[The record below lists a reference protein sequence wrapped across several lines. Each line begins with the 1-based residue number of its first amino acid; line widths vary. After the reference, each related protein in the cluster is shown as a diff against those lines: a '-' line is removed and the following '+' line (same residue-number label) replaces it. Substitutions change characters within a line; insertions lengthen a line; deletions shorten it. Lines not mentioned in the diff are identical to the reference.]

1 MPCCLRVATSG
12 AIVMSDV
19 ARMGRLLWPTIDA
32 IEIGSLDGEADL
44 HTVLDLVEGRH
55 LDWAMHMPLWRR
67 GPARVPLTPAGPSP
81 EEEHSLRADMILG
94 QRYKAAYALAHAP
107 WLPDHRMS
115 VTRAEALARE
125 TVRLLRDLAWKYDLP
140 VVLELKLGLNRDPGI
155 LSYLLADPEGFLDLD
170 DVSLC
175 LDTGDWLLAC
185 EAEGVDAV
193 KAFEPLAV
201 RTAVV
206 HAHAVERGSDH
217 YLWKPIHPSSP
228 DAAAVRDL
236 CQLALDAR
244 SELTLVFE
252 HTPHVDP
259 GPAYDLEGYHWLLS
273 ALTCRADPLPRHAE
287 PSSEGNRCST

>member
-1 MPCCLRVATSG
+1 MPGRLRVATSG

-19 ARMGRLLWPTIDA
+19 ARLERLLWPSIDA

-44 HTVLDLVEGRH
+44 HAVLDLVERRH
-55 LDWAMHMPLWRR
+55 LAWAMHMPLWRR
-67 GPARVPLTPAGPSP
+67 GLARVPMASAGPSP
-81 EEEHSLRADMILG
+81 EEERSLRADMALG
-94 QRYKAAYALAHAP
+94 QRYKAAYALGHAP
-107 WLPDHRMS
+107 WLPDHRMP
-115 VTRAEALARE
+115 VARAEALARE
-125 TVRLLRDLAWKYDLP
+125 TVHLLRNLSRAYDLP

-170 DVSLC
+170 EVHLC

-185 EAEGVDAV
+185 ETLGVDPV
-193 KAFEPLAV
+193 RAFEPLAAL
-201 RTAVV
+201 TAVV

-236 CQLALDAR
+236 CQLALEAR
-244 SELTLVFE
+244 DELTLVFE

-273 ALTCRADPLPRHAE
+273 TLT
-287 PSSEGNRCST
+287 